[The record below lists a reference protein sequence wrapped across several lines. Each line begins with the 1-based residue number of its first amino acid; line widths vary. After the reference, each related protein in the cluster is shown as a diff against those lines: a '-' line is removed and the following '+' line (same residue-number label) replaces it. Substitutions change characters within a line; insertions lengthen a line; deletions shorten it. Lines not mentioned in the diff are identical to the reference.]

1 MVLRL
6 WQEWQRLCR
15 FSRSVN
21 TAQSPLCGMMWSTSV
36 ALVRRR
42 GSPGGYRTA
51 HSRQNGSR
59 RSCPGRRSSVHSGVE
74 YIQRQDR
81 DASLRRAASLGLCA
95 AQYPPGTRAQHPGC
109 LHGLKGF
116 CAIGLSPPG
125 KTKSLRRHVP
135 QFAVHVAQALWHRH
149 WSIFTMASLPQT
161 LQNTTSSVVRVVGR
175 SFFTRP
181 FPHTGQMSHPSF
193 AISVAPLASICNAIS
208 SLSFECPQKPT
219 RLQVLKS
226 YSKYKAP
233 FFLGSIQE

>member
-36 ALVRRR
+36 ALVLRR

-95 AQYPPGTRAQHPGC
+95 AQYPPDTRAQHPGC

-125 KTKSLRRHVP
+125 KTKEPGPTHPHCGSCGSGSLAQAQIDVQKSLP
-135 QFAVHVAQALWHRH
+135 LAMAAIGIGPNFAVRWEPEELHRPAH
-149 WSIFTMASLPQT
+149 GADDPSI
-161 LQNTTSSVVRVVGR
+161 R
-175 SFFTRP
+175 
-181 FPHTGQMSHPSF
+181 
-193 AISVAPLASICNAIS
+193 
-208 SLSFECPQKPT
+208 
-219 RLQVLKS
+219 
-226 YSKYKAP
+226 
-233 FFLGSIQE
+233 

>member
-59 RSCPGRRSSVHSGVE
+59 RSCPGRSSSVHSGVE

-81 DASLRRAASLGLCA
+81 DDSLRRAASLGLCA
-95 AQYPPGTRAQHPGC
+95 AQYPPDTRAQHPGC

-125 KTKSLRRHVP
+125 KTKEPGPTRPHCGSCGSGSLAQAQIDVQKSLP
-135 QFAVHVAQALWHRH
+135 LAMAAIGIGPNFAVRWEPEELHRLAH
-149 WSIFTMASLPQT
+149 RADDPSI
-161 LQNTTSSVVRVVGR
+161 R
-175 SFFTRP
+175 
-181 FPHTGQMSHPSF
+181 
-193 AISVAPLASICNAIS
+193 
-208 SLSFECPQKPT
+208 
-219 RLQVLKS
+219 
-226 YSKYKAP
+226 
-233 FFLGSIQE
+233 

>member
-81 DASLRRAASLGLCA
+81 DDSLRRAASLGLCA
-95 AQYPPGTRAQHPGC
+95 AQYPPDTRAQHPGC

-135 QFAVHVAQALWHRH
+135 QFAVHVAQALVNIHDGLLATDLAEYHVICGSCRWQEFLYTALSTYRANEP
-149 WSIFTMASLPQT
+149 SIL
-161 LQNTTSSVVRVVGR
+161 
-175 SFFTRP
+175 
-181 FPHTGQMSHPSF
+181 
-193 AISVAPLASICNAIS
+193 CD
-208 SLSFECPQKPT
+208 
-219 RLQVLKS
+219 
-226 YSKYKAP
+226 
-233 FFLGSIQE
+233 